1 MKEKM
6 HMNVRSTWGTFTI
19 VPHEII
25 ESDLSPRAV
34 LVFIALMSRVSHT
47 EGDAKC
53 WPSYEAIRERCAVK
67 GREAINA
74 GLDELE
80 ARGYLTRERRFSAST
95 VYTLT
100 RPVVQK
106 ANHSNSESELVAD
119 TTVVRNPNDSSSE
132 SEPQKFG
139 IRTLTRTKNKKQ
151 RTRTNDSSRASRGE
165 GVADVIDHSSGDES
179 AAIHPPQEDDPF
191 AFIPGVD
198 DKPTAES
205 IPAAPVEEK
214 PKRARKSA
222 AQLTPE
228 ESARHAELFEGIVR
242 VCVVDAKLCGGHIA
256 RTAKQLREADPDAN
270 GAAMDAFLEWWK
282 TSDFR
287 GKQGKP
293 PTIAQIPTSW
303 KMFRDGYAERSA
315 AQPMSR
321 AQNRMTIDEVMA
333 VLHKN
338 LENSKKETHGV

>member
-19 VPHEII
+19 VPHEIL

-67 GREAINA
+67 AKASINA

-80 ARGYLTRERRFSAST
+80 EKGFLKRERRFSSST

-100 RPVVQK
+100 RPSVVQNM
-106 ANHSNSESELVAD
+106 NH
-119 TTVVRNPNDSSSE
+119 SSSE
-132 SEPQKFG
+132 DEPLPEVAEVQIVNHSSSDSEPQKFT

-151 RTRTNDSSRASRGE
+151 RTRTNDSSRREARASVPDQIVDIRSDSE
-165 GVADVIDHSSGDES
+165 LLN
-179 AAIHPPQEDDPF
+179 PPQEDDPF

-198 DKPTAES
+198 DKP
-205 IPAAPVEEK
+205 AAPVEEK
-214 PKRARKSA
+214 PKRARKSKA
-222 AQLTPE
+222 TLSPE
-228 ESARHAELFEGIVR
+228 EAQRHAELFDGIVR

-303 KMFRDGYAERSA
+303 KMFRDGYAEINRSHVG
-315 AQPMSR
+315 SKS
-321 AQNRMTIDEVMA
+321 NDSVIDRIMRSVSF
-333 VLHKN
+333 LG
-338 LENSKKETHGV
+338 ENNGN